1 MMNIITFDTEEW
13 YTEFN
18 GLQRKE
24 EYALFDEKLD
34 QILER
39 LDRNKTKGTFFCVG
53 QLAVHFPEVVKKIQR
68 NGHEI
73 GCHSNVHEWLNKM
86 TYEECL
92 ADTKSAVDAIEQC
105 AGVKVLSYRA
115 PAFSIGKKNQWAFD
129 ILAECG
135 IERDSSVF
143 PAARDFG
150 GFSDFGQQKP
160 CVIHHNGITI
170 KEFPIPMTTVL
181 GKKVAYSG
189 GGYFRF
195 FPLGFVHNTMNKA
208 DYSMAYFHIRD
219 LLVESNHVLSK
230 EKYEE
235 YFKEE
240 GTLKARYIRYFKSSV
255 GKNQAMSK
263 LLKLIDLVD
272 FINLSEADG
281 IMDWNNAPIV
291 KLLG

>member
-1 MMNIITFDTEEW
+1 MNIITFDVEEW
-13 YTEFN
+13 YTEFK
-18 GLQRKE
+18 GLRRSEQ
-24 EYALFDEKLD
+24 YAMFDEKLD
-34 QILER
+34 QILDGLER
-39 LDRNKTKGTFFCVG
+39 KKIKGTFFCVG

-73 GCHSNVHEWLNKM
+73 GCHSNVHDWLNKM

-92 ADTKSAVDAIEQC
+92 SDTKNAIDAIEQC
-105 AGVKVLSYRA
+105 TGEKILSYRA
-115 PAFSIGKKNQWAFD
+115 PAFSIGKKNQWTFD

-150 GFSDFGQQKP
+150 GFSDFNQQKP

-195 FPLGFVHNTMNKA
+195 FPLGFVKNAMVKT
-208 DYSMAYFHIRD
+208 DYAMTYFHIRD
-219 LLVESNHVLSK
+219 LLMENKKVMTKKNYEAVFK
-230 EKYEE
+230 EK
-235 YFKEE
+235 
-240 GTLKARYIRYFKSSV
+240 GTLKARFLRYFKSSV
-255 GKNQAMSK
+255 GKKQAMSK
-263 LLKLIDLVD
+263 LMKLIDQVD
-272 FINLSEADG
+272 FINISEADG
-281 IMDWNNAPIV
+281 IIDWNNAPIV

>member
-1 MMNIITFDTEEW
+1 MNIITFDTEEW
-13 YTEFN
+13 YTEFK
-18 GLQRKE
+18 GLQRSE

-34 QILER
+34 QILES
-39 LDRNKTKGTFFCVG
+39 LERNKTKGTFFCVG
-53 QLAVHFPEVVKKIQR
+53 QLAVHFPEVIRKIQK

-73 GCHSNVHEWLNKM
+73 GCHSNVHNWLNKM

-92 ADTKSAVDAIEQC
+92 ADTKNAVDAIEQC
-105 AGVKVLSYRA
+105 AGVKVVSYRA

-150 GFSDFGQQKP
+150 GFPSFGQQKP
-160 CVIHHNGITI
+160 CLIHHKGITI

-195 FPLGFVHNTMNKA
+195 FPLFFVRDTMNKA

-219 LLVESNHVLSK
+219 LMVESNHVLSK

-235 YFKEE
+235 YFKEK
-240 GTLKARYIRYFKSSV
+240 GTFKARYIRYFKSSV
-255 GKNQAMSK
+255 GKEQAMSK
-263 LLKLIDLVD
+263 LMKLIDQVGFVNLAEADKMINWGKAPVVELVD
-272 FINLSEADG
+272 
-281 IMDWNNAPIV
+281 
-291 KLLG
+291 

>member
-1 MMNIITFDTEEW
+1 MNLLTFDIEEW
-13 YTEFN
+13 YTEFK
-18 GLQRKE
+18 GLQRPQ

-34 QILER
+34 QILET
-39 LDRNKTKGTFFCVG
+39 LERNGIKGTFFCVG
-53 QLAVHFPEVVKKIQR
+53 QLAVQFPEVVKKILQ

-73 GCHSNVHEWLNKM
+73 GCHSNVHNWLNKM
-86 TYEECL
+86 SYEECL
-92 ADTKSAVDAIEQC
+92 SDTKNAVDAIEQC
-105 AGVKVLSYRA
+105 VGKKVLSYRA
-115 PAFSIGKKNQWAFD
+115 PAFSIGKKNHWAFD
-129 ILAECG
+129 VLAECG

-150 GFSDFGQQKP
+150 GFPDFGQQQP
-160 CVIHHNGITI
+160 CVIHHNGVTI
-170 KEFPIPMTTVL
+170 KEFPIPMTMVL

-195 FPLGFVHNTMNKA
+195 FPLSFVRNTINKV

-240 GTLKARYIRYFKSSV
+240 GTLKARYMRYFKSSV
-255 GKNQAMSK
+255 GKRQAMSK
-263 LLKLIDLVD
+263 LLKLIDQIG
-272 FINLSEADG
+272 FINLTEADEM
-281 IMDWNNAPIV
+281 IDWDNAPVV
-291 KLLG
+291 KLAD